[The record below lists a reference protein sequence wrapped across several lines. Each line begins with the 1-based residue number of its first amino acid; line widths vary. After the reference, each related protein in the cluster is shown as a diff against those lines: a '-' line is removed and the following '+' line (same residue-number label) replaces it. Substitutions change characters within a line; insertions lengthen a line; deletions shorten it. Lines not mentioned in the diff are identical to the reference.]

1 MCRDVIGG
9 TTATVNDSE
18 GVSSVLLVTVDSLRA
33 DALGPHTPA
42 MNRLAESGTTFERAF
57 ALGNW
62 TPFSFPSVLGGS
74 PVFTSGPSV
83 GLGPEP
89 TLAETLRDAGVA
101 TAGFNA
107 ANGFLSEHW
116 GYDRG
121 FDEFETFLDEKTRVG
136 RFLAVHPTV
145 RGWVQYAASP
155 ARRVTDRLRGRERHH
170 AVDTSGLLRLE
181 RRATEFLD
189 DVDSPFFLWVHYMD
203 AHTPYVPAPRHLRAT
218 TDGEVGSLAALVGHL
233 RAGLGRGAD
242 PETVERL
249 RMLYDATVRQ
259 VDASVGRILDALD
272 DAGARDDTAVV
283 LAGDHG
289 EEFTEHGHLAHY
301 PKLYDELIR
310 VPLVVDH
317 PDGPSRTVSRSVGL
331 DAVPPTV
338 CNAVD
343 VDHDFEGESVL
354 PAVLAGTAPSVDPVV
369 SVALRGPKVTYQ
381 PIPRHLEEGRL
392 LVSARDD
399 RWTYIFDPEREGHEL
414 YDREADPGEQDN
426 VWTDHRDEEVVMR
439 LHRTTRRHLDRIE
452 AGQVDGETE
461 ESSVPDEVADRLE
474 MLGYR

>member
-1 MCRDVIGG
+1 VTRGSA
-9 TTATVNDSE
+9 TAADTHDGAS
-18 GVSSVLLVTVDSLRA
+18 GVLLVTVDSLRA

-42 MNRLAESGTTFERAF
+42 MNRLTESGTAFERAF

-62 TPFSFPSVLGGS
+62 TPFSFPSILGGS

-83 GLGPEP
+83 GLGPEAS
-89 TLAETLRDAGVA
+89 LAETLADAGVT

-121 FDEFETFLDEKTRVG
+121 FDRFETFLDEETRVG

-145 RGWVQYAASP
+145 RGWVQYAAAP
-155 ARRVTDRLRGRERHH
+155 VRGLADRLRGRERHH

-181 RRATEFLD
+181 RRASEFVAEAD
-189 DVDSPFFLWVHYMD
+189 APFFLWVHYMD
-203 AHTPYVPAPRHLRAT
+203 AHTPYVPAPRHLRAI

-242 PETVERL
+242 EATVERL
-249 RMLYDATVRQ
+249 RTLYDATVKQ
-259 VDASVGRILDALD
+259 VDASIDRLLGALD
-272 DAGARDDTAVV
+272 DAGLREETTVV

-289 EEFTEHGHLAHY
+289 EEFGEHGHLAHY

-310 VPLVVDH
+310 VPFVVDH
-317 PDGPSRTVSRSVGL
+317 PGAPSRTVSRSVGL

-338 CNAVD
+338 CDALGVD
-343 VDHDFEGESVL
+343 GDFGSESLL
-354 PAVLAGTAPSVDPVV
+354 PTVRAGRAPPADPVV
-369 SVALRGPKVTYQ
+369 SVALRGPTVTHQ
-381 PIPRHLEEGRL
+381 PIPRHLDEGRL

-399 RWTYIFDPEREGHEL
+399 RWTYVFDPEREGHEL
-414 YDREADPGEQDN
+414 YDREADPTEREN
-426 VWTDHRDEEVVMR
+426 VWTDHRDDEVAMR
-439 LHRTTRRHLDRIE
+439 LHRATRRRLDRIE
-452 AGQVDGETE
+452 AGQEADDDEE
-461 ESSVPDEVADRLE
+461 AESSGVPDEVAARLE
-474 MLGYR
+474 TLGYR